1 MPQARAV
8 AVLSLMLLIAGPG
21 CSGPPDISEC
31 HGQIQMSVTPGL
43 TPVFNWA
50 PECMIGYLVVED
62 RGDGAG
68 YWNVSSPPGQ
78 NIIAPPV
85 TFRVVPDGATED
97 GPSFPL
103 VQGGA
108 YRVVAFLVDQDQNG
122 EFTILRIGEQPFNY
136 Q

>member
-8 AVLSLMLLIAGPG
+8 AILGLTLLVAGPG
-21 CSGPPDISEC
+21 CSDSTDISEC
-31 HGQIQMSVTPGL
+31 HGQIQMSVTPGVA
-43 TPVFNWA
+43 PVFDWA

-62 RGDGAG
+62 RGDGTG

-85 TFRVVPDGATED
+85 TFRVVPEGATED

-108 YRVVAFLVDQDQNG
+108 YRVIAFLMDQDQNG
-122 EFTILRIGEQPFNY
+122 EITILRIGEQAFNY

>member
-8 AVLSLMLLIAGPG
+8 AVLGLTLLVAGPG
-21 CSGPPDISEC
+21 CSDPTDIPEC
-31 HGQIQMSVTPGL
+31 HGQIQMSVTGP
-43 TPVFNWA
+43 TPVFSWA
-50 PECMIGYLVVED
+50 PECAIGYLVVED
-62 RGDGAG
+62 RGDNAG

-85 TFRVVPDGATED
+85 TFRVVPEGATED

-108 YRVVAFLVDQDQNG
+108 YRVIAFLMDQDQNG
-122 EFTILRIGEQPFNY
+122 EITTLRIGEQAFNY

>member
-1 MPQARAV
+1 MTQARV
-8 AVLSLMLLIAGPG
+8 ASLLGFILLVTGPG
-21 CSGPPDISEC
+21 CSDPTDIAEC
-31 HGQIQMSVTPGL
+31 HGQIQLSVTPGPA
-43 TPVFNWA
+43 PVFNWS

-62 RGDGAG
+62 RGDGTG
-68 YWNVSSPPGQ
+68 RWNVSSPPGQ

-103 VQGGA
+103 EQGGA
-108 YRVVAFLVDQDQNG
+108 YRVIAFLMNQDQNG
-122 EFTILRIGEQPFNY
+122 EITILRIGEQAFNY

>member
-1 MPQARAV
+1 MLHSRA
-8 AVLSLMLLIAGPG
+8 LSLLGSVLLIAGPA
-21 CSGPPDISEC
+21 CSDPTDIAEC
-31 HGQIQMSVTPGL
+31 HGQIQMSVTPGPA
-43 TPVFNWA
+43 PVFNWT

-62 RGDGAG
+62 RGDGTG

-85 TFRVVPDGATED
+85 TFRVVPDGAVED

-103 VQGGA
+103 EDGGA
-108 YRVVAFLVDQDQNG
+108 YRVIAFLVGRDL
-122 EFTILRIGEQPFNY
+122 TILRIGEHAFNY